1 MERNRRNISE
11 RVFGVFQGFGIFGG
25 VGSESYKYFVNR
37 MISDH
42 IFLLI
47 KVKCLHCA
55 ASPASSTDSCE
66 ASVVRSTLPLMFC
79 ACLSP

>member
-42 IFLLI
+42 IF
-47 KVKCLHCA
+47 
-55 ASPASSTDSCE
+55 
-66 ASVVRSTLPLMFC
+66 F
-79 ACLSP
+79 